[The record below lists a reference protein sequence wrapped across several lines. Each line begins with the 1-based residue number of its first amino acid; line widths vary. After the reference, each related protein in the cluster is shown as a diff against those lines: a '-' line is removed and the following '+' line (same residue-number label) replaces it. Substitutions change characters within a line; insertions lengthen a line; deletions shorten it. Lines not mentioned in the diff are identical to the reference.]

1 MSKALRRRLAKLEA
15 RTNVRP
21 MKRVIIITHIVKPT
35 GTFGG
40 ECDADRAETVEGDE
54 VWTRNSGESMK
65 EFEDRVV
72 ADLSKRQTSAFGIQV
87 LFLPREEP

>member
-15 RTNVRP
+15 RTNVP
-21 MKRVIIITHIVKPT
+21 ATKPVILLRRFVKAT

-40 ECDADRAETVEGDE
+40 ELCDSDRAEADGE
-54 VWTRNSGESMK
+54 VWIRNSGESME
-65 EFEDRVV
+65 EFENRVV
-72 ADLSKRQTSAFGIQV
+72 ADLSKRETSAFGIRV

>member
-21 MKRVIIITHIVKPT
+21 RKPMILIRRIIKSV
-35 GTFGG
+35 GAFG
-40 ECDADRAETVEGDE
+40 EVLYYESDRAEANGE
-54 VWTRNSGESMK
+54 VWIRNSGESME
-65 EFEDRVV
+65 EFENRVV
-72 ADLSKRQTSAFGIQV
+72 ADLSKRETSAFGIRV